1 MSQLFIFRRDL
12 RIQDNTCLNFLHDYP
27 EPIIPIFIFVP
38 EQIEPSLNPYFS
50 NNCVQ
55 FMCESLDDLE
65 KNIEKQGGK
74 MSYFHG
80 DPIKVIEK
88 IMKKH
93 KIVRLGVNQDYTP
106 YARARDEKIEA
117 LCKKSGVEFV
127 SKEDI
132 CIQPVGSVKTGAGTI
147 Y

>member
-1 MSQLFIFRRDL
+1 
-12 RIQDNTCLNFLHDYP
+12 
-27 EPIIPIFIFVP
+27 
-38 EQIEPSLNPYFS
+38 
-50 NNCVQ
+50 
-55 FMCESLDDLE
+55 MCESLDDLE

-117 LCKKSGVEFV
+117 LCKKNGVEFI

-132 CIQPVGSVKTGAGTI
+132 CIQPVGSVKTGSGTI
-147 Y
+147 YKKYTPFYNKAKELPVRKLVILSKYNFADVHFEQHSLAR